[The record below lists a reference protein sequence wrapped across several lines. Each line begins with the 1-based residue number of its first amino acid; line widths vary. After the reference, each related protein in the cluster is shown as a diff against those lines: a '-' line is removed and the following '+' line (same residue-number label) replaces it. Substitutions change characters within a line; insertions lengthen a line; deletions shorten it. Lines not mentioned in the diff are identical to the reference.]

1 MKQAHELLASVGLAR
16 FGDYYPAQ
24 LSGGQQQRVAIARS
38 LAMDP
43 EIMLFDEPTSALDPE
58 KVGEVLAVMKQL
70 AKKGMTMVVV
80 THEMGFAREVADSLI
95 FMDDGYVIE
104 RGDAREVLTNPQGTP
119 HPGLPRTGA
128 LTMDGKLA
136 VIGLG
141 SIGSMALWQASRLTG
156 SVTGFEAH
164 APAHARS
171 AVGGDTR
178 LFRMLYRGVPDFYPI
193 LERSRHAL
201 GRARSRD
208 RTEHP
213 HPLRR
218 TLHRIRRWA
227 LHPGPAGNHPDQ
239 RRGPRNPQPRRDG
252 RTLPAAQPPS
262 DDIAVYDPHAGAL
275 RTDRAVTAAVAA
287 AQANGATVHS
297 NTPIDSITE
306 TADGVLITSG
316 DKSWTFE
323 NVIVA
328 SGGWSQ
334 RLMPDYLKA
343 ATQTKRVFLTWFV
356 ARDAS
361 EFSPEKFPVFI
372 RISGDRSMYGAP
384 AVDGVTVKATLD
396 GRGGPTPQADSVP
409 RDLTSAEISETMET
423 VTEFFPGLFPNIV
436 RSDAFPDLFT
446 SDGKPLLGHVNEGSK
461 IYLATGFS
469 GQGFKMATGYGE
481 IAAHEALGKRNFDGL
496 DFARPRRFKS
506 S

>member
-1 MKQAHELLASVGLAR
+1 
-16 FGDYYPAQ
+16 
-24 LSGGQQQRVAIARS
+24 
-38 LAMDP
+38 
-43 EIMLFDEPTSALDPE
+43 
-58 KVGEVLAVMKQL
+58 
-70 AKKGMTMVVV
+70 
-80 THEMGFAREVADSLI
+80 
-95 FMDDGYVIE
+95 
-104 RGDAREVLTNPQGTP
+104 
-119 HPGLPRTGA
+119 
-128 LTMDGKLA
+128 MDGKLA

-141 SIGSMALWQASRLTG
+141 SIGSMALWQASRLTD
-156 SVTGFEAH
+156 SVIGFEAH

-193 LERSRHAL
+193 LERSRTLWAELEAETGQNILTRCGGLSIGTADGPYIPAL
-201 GRARSRD
+201 LETTRINGADHEILSREEMAE
-208 RTEHP
+208 RYPQHN
-213 HPLRR
+213 LR
-218 TLHRIRRWA
+218 
-227 LHPGPAGNHPDQ
+227 P
-239 RRGPRNPQPRRDG
+239 
-252 RTLPAAQPPS
+252 

-316 DKSWTFE
+316 EKSWTFE

-446 SDGKPLLGHVNEGSK
+446 SDGKPLLGHVNEGEQDLLRHRLLRPGLQNGHRLRRNRRTRSP
-461 IYLATGFS
+461 
-469 GQGFKMATGYGE
+469 GQAKLRRPRFCASPTLQVE
-481 IAAHEALGKRNFDGL
+481 LTEALTFPIPSTSPIVDNLHSLRKYEAHGNSQPPPQAGHSG
-496 DFARPRRFKS
+496 RR
-506 S
+506 